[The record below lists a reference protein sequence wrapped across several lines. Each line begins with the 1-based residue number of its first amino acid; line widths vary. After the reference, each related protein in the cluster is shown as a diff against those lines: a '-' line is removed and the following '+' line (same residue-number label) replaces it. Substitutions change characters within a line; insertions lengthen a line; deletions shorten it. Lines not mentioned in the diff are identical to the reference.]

1 MQLSIAFK
9 IGLQKEL
16 TMKKNYTKTG
26 KSCRVTFSL
35 PAEVGAETVS
45 LCGGFNNWDTE
56 KHPLKRRKDGSFST
70 TITLNANAEYRFRY
84 WVDGERWEND
94 WAADKY
100 LPNEFGSED
109 SVISL

>member
-1 MQLSIAFK
+1 
-9 IGLQKEL
+9 
-16 TMKKNYTKTG
+16 MKKSYTKTG

-35 PAEVGAETVS
+35 PAEVGAESVA
-45 LCGGFNNWDTE
+45 LCGEFNAWDKE

-70 TITLNANAEYRFRY
+70 TISLKLGAAYRFRY

-109 SVISL
+109 SVVVL

>member
-1 MQLSIAFK
+1 
-9 IGLQKEL
+9 
-16 TMKKNYTKTG
+16 MKKSYTKTG

-35 PAEVGAETVS
+35 PAEVGAKSVA
-45 LCGGFNNWDTE
+45 LCGEFNEWDHE

-70 TITLNANAEYRFRY
+70 TISLQAGSSYRFRY

-94 WAADKY
+94 WEADKY

-109 SVISL
+109 SVVVV